1 MLIHQIMMDGGG
13 KHITGNSGSITI
25 STNEFIIANAD
36 RNNTHFLVDYSSNVS
51 RGFIWVV
58 EINGNSYY
66 SDDTAG
72 IQQYGSMSSNQ
83 FVDTWQENI
92 GVDIESVLWNGG
104 LSLPPGDIT
113 SFGIKIN
120 NQDNA
125 DSYAIDNFR
134 VYYGIDPISY
144 YFNPV
149 ANVSGTTGGV
159 FTASSND
166 ISIDTSTGEIDL
178 DNSSAGSYSITYT
191 TQGICPKT
199 ATTSITIN
207 NSFFDQEIL
216 TECNSFTWPINGVTY
231 YSSGTYY
238 DSSLTVS
245 NCDSVYQLD
254 LTINNSLSLRPWS

>member
-1 MLIHQIMMDGGG
+1 MYQSPNSWGADNVNTPDNDGWRSG

-83 FVDTWQENI
+83 FIDTWQENI
-92 GVDIESVLWNGG
+92 GIDIESVLWNGG

-178 DNSSAGSYSITYT
+178 DNSLEVI
-191 TQGICPKT
+191 PL
-199 ATTSITIN
+199 
-207 NSFFDQEIL
+207 L
-216 TECNSFTWPINGVTY
+216 TLLKVFVQKQQPPV
-231 YSSGTYY
+231 
-238 DSSLTVS
+238 
-245 NCDSVYQLD
+245 
-254 LTINNSLSLRPWS
+254 